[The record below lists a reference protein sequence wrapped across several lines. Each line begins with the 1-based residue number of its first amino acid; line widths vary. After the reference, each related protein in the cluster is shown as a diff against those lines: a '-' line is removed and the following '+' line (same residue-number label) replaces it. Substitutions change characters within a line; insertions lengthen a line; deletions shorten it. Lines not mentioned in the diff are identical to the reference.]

1 MTNDQRH
8 PQRPP
13 HAVSDLGAAVKAPRS
28 RRDEKRLRIRAVAR
42 RLVSEVGFREASMAA
57 LARAA
62 GISTGAV
69 YSYYPSKSALMADVV
84 ALVSERELAVIEA
97 IAADGA
103 PTPEVLADAV
113 RTFAGRAFRNRQLA
127 WSMIAEPA
135 DAEVDAVRLHYR
147 RRIGLVFE
155 GILRR
160 GIADGSFRPLDVEAA
175 AAAIVGGFMEALVG
189 PLSPDAPIAPGRA
202 GAIAAALAD
211 FAAHA
216 VANPHETPKETRR

>member
-1 MTNDQRH
+1 
-8 PQRPP
+8 
-13 HAVSDLGAAVKAPRS
+13 
-28 RRDEKRLRIRAVAR
+28 
-42 RLVSEVGFREASMAA
+42 MAA

-97 IAADGA
+97 IAEDGA
-103 PTPEVLADAV
+103 PTPQVLADAV

-155 GILRR
+155 GILCR

-202 GAIAAALAD
+202 EAIAAALAD

-216 VANPHETPKETRR
+216 VANPNETREETCR

>member
-1 MTNDQRH
+1 MSRRETLSE
-8 PQRPP
+8 RPEGDP
-13 HAVSDLGAAVKAPRS
+13 PSEPARS
-28 RRDEKRLRIRAVAR
+28 RRDEKRLHIRAVAR
-42 RLVSEVGFREASMAA
+42 RLVSEVGFREASIAA

-84 ALVSERELAVIEA
+84 VLVSERELAVVEA
-97 IAADGA
+97 IAEDDA

-155 GILRR
+155 GILRH

-189 PLSPDAPIAPGRA
+189 PLSPDAAIAPGRA
-202 GAIAAALAD
+202 EAIAAALAD

-216 VANPHETPKETRR
+216 VAASTHPD